1 MYVHLHDIGL
11 AFILDLLCILVFFMT
26 GLLDHFEGFM
36 LDVAAIVDDKYNN
49 DAADVCHNYQLPLA
63 RWDDKDREVS
73 QIEQICVL
81 LFSFNP

>member
-1 MYVHLHDIGL
+1 
-11 AFILDLLCILVFFMT
+11 MT

-36 LDVAAIVDDKYNN
+36 LDVAAIVDGKHNN

-73 QIEQICVL
+73 QIFHYLALTLKALKYFCMNHGNQMF
-81 LFSFNP
+81 FSI